1 MVDGSSPTRATPF
14 ADTLVDAFPF
24 LVVGLVASIPL
35 LLVPSSWSVT
45 GRFVAHL
52 SAVVGLGL
60 LVAIKLA
67 PRLDEVFFRGRGWTA
82 RRAALGTAVV
92 LVVVVTGVI
101 ALVTLASAAAL
112 RFDPSLQ
119 FLQLISALDIA
130 WASAAIV
137 IGGHHLWGRAT
148 GTAAGVVLGVLCV
161 FSIWNYLR
169 VVGYTPTEGWRVD
182 GSRLNT
188 LVLPFDMAAAV
199 AAIAVLVLAVRKL
212 STNRA
217 GE

>member
-1 MVDGSSPTRATPF
+1 M
-14 ADTLVDAFPF
+14 VDAFPF

-52 SAVVGLGL
+52 SALVGLGL

-67 PRLDEVFFRGRGWTA
+67 PRLDEEFFPGRGWTA
-82 RRAALGTAVV
+82 RRGAVGTAVV
-92 LVVVVTGVI
+92 LVVIVTGVV
-101 ALVTLASAAAL
+101 ALVALASSAAL

-130 WASAAIV
+130 WVAAAIL

-148 GTAAGVVLGVLCV
+148 GIAAGVILGALCV
-161 FSIWNYLR
+161 LSIWNYLR
-169 VVGYTPTEGWRVD
+169 VVGYTPTDGWRVD
-182 GSRLNT
+182 GSRLST

-199 AAIAVLVLAVRKL
+199 VAIAVLLGAVRRV

>member
-1 MVDGSSPTRATPF
+1 MV
-14 ADTLVDAFPF
+14 VDAFPY

-45 GRFVAHL
+45 ARFVTHL
-52 SAVVGLGL
+52 SALVGLGL
-60 LVAIKLA
+60 LLAIRLA
-67 PRLDEVFFRGRGWTA
+67 PRLEEMFFPARGWTA
-82 RRAALGTAVV
+82 RRGAVGTAVV

-101 ALVTLASAAAL
+101 GLITLASSAAL

-130 WASAAIV
+130 WAAAAIV
-137 IGGHHLWGRAT
+137 IGGHHLWGRAA
-148 GTAAGVVLGVLCV
+148 GIAAGVVLGVLCV

-188 LVLPFDMAAAV
+188 LVLPVDMAAAA
-199 AAIAVLVLAVRKL
+199 AAITVLIAAVRKL

>member
-1 MVDGSSPTRATPF
+1 MTVVQHHVIPT
-14 ADTLVDAFPF
+14 
-24 LVVGLVASIPL
+24 
-35 LLVPSSWSVT
+35 
-45 GRFVAHL
+45 
-52 SAVVGLGL
+52 
-60 LVAIKLA
+60 
-67 PRLDEVFFRGRGWTA
+67 TA
-82 RRAALGTAVV
+82 RPRPSNVTTIRLIDGCIALN
-92 LVVVVTGVI
+92 
-101 ALVTLASAAAL
+101 LVTLASSAAL

-130 WASAAIV
+130 WAAAAIV
-137 IGGHHLWGRAT
+137 IGGHHLWGRAA
-148 GTAAGVVLGVLCV
+148 GIAAGVVLGVLCV

-188 LVLPFDMAAAV
+188 LVLPVDMAAAA
-199 AAIAVLVLAVRKL
+199 AAITVVIAAVRKL